1 MSFGMTLLHKPST
14 RSLNRRILNE
24 DGLISAVSKF
34 VGIRV
39 VQFDA
44 ISYAE
49 QVQYVLPC
57 PQAACVLDPVVNL
70 ECS

>member
-1 MSFGMTLLHKPST
+1 MTLLHKPST

-44 ISYAE
+44 ISYTE

-57 PQAACVLDPVVNL
+57 LVPRLPVFL
-70 ECS
+70 TRCQP